1 MPTCPR
7 IAPRIAD
14 LENDD
19 AAFGEANLA
28 MLRNTASFNFL
39 DRCATTLPIHRAGEA
54 PVGLMVVGETMGDR
68 RNLTVAKAI
77 EAALAAG

>member
-7 IAPRIAD
+7 VAPRIAD
-14 LENDD
+14 LESDD
-19 AAFGEANLA
+19 SAFGEANLA

-77 EAALAAG
+77 ETALAAG